1 MKFLYFLFVAL
12 FSFSVQSQTISG
24 IVTDEKKSPIADVSV
39 FFDNSTTETVTKS
52 DGSFSIPIPENNRN
66 LLVFSGFGYKYYV
79 VENPKPQDNLQVR
92 LQLEDNELEE
102 LVINR
107 AEFSRKEF
115 LRAFRYFFIGNTKN
129 AKRTKILNEEVL
141 SFYFDKNSNTFY
153 AYADQPI
160 KVENKKLAY
169 DILFHL
175 DTFEVQYN
183 RTSLDP
189 NIYFS
194 SHFLGYMQ
202 YRDIADGN
210 KKSLKN
216 RQETYNSSSMAFF
229 TELANNEIGTGNFIL
244 AVNGLAV
251 DSDEYF
257 DVKKG
262 EDYLLN
268 LKKIPTRKK
277 PVYTEKA
284 VVNGVFNP
292 NLVTEY
298 EEIEVPFVVLNKDTQ
313 EQSQLYFQQQ
323 KINIDAKGNLQN
335 PKAVFFSGYF
345 GELKVADML
354 PLDYE
359 PIKSP
364 KKNDLEKKSK
374 MPTYSDFEKEAID
387 FYSSKEYMSHV
398 KARKHFFDK
407 LKVEYNYKV
416 HEPFILWI
424 DENLSNTSFVST
436 EEGINLHKNF
446 VSTYKAIKNKQE
458 DIEKKEDYFMQ
469 VYGEKKFNEMYS
481 KAIIEGVLNK
491 AEFDQTKIEQSLSH

>member
-1 MKFLYFLFVAL
+1 MKFLYFLFVVL

-24 IVTDEKKSPIADVSV
+24 TVTDEKGSPIADVSV

-79 VENPKPQDNLQVR
+79 VENPKPQDNLQIS

-160 KVENKKLAY
+160 KMENKKLAY

-183 RTSLDP
+183 RISLDP

-262 EDYLLN
+262 EDYLLD

-298 EEIEVPFVVLNKDTQ
+298 EETEVPFVVLNKDTQ

-335 PKAVFFSGYF
+335 PKAVF
-345 GELKVADML
+345 LVA
-354 PLDYE
+354 
-359 PIKSP
+359 
-364 KKNDLEKKSK
+364 
-374 MPTYSDFEKEAID
+374 
-387 FYSSKEYMSHV
+387 
-398 KARKHFFDK
+398 
-407 LKVEYNYKV
+407 
-416 HEPFILWI
+416 ILA
-424 DENLSNTSFVST
+424 S
-436 EEGINLHKNF
+436 
-446 VSTYKAIKNKQE
+446 
-458 DIEKKEDYFMQ
+458 
-469 VYGEKKFNEMYS
+469 
-481 KAIIEGVLNK
+481 
-491 AEFDQTKIEQSLSH
+491 